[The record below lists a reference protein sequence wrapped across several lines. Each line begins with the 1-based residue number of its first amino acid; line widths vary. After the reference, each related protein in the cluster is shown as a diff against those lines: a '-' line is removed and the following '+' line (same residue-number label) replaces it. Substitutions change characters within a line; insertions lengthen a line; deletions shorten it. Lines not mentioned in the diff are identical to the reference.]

1 MVLIL
6 YILFW
11 QSQAI
16 HKGGDH
22 MDVSGIADLVSSVG
36 FPVVCFIMCG
46 WYVKYREDKND
57 DKYDKLNNQHDEE
70 MKQVI
75 NALNNNTIALQRL
88 TDKLE
93 VK

>member
-1 MVLIL
+1 
-6 YILFW
+6 
-11 QSQAI
+11 
-16 HKGGDH
+16 